1 MRELI
6 WLARYKN
13 ALTKYYVGDLEEQEA
28 NLRLAKWIETVED
41 DSDEEV
47 EDSAFYDKPTVALSS
62 D

>member
-1 MRELI
+1 M
-6 WLARYKN
+6 ARFKN
-13 ALTKYYVGDLEEQEA
+13 ALTKYFVGELAEEEA